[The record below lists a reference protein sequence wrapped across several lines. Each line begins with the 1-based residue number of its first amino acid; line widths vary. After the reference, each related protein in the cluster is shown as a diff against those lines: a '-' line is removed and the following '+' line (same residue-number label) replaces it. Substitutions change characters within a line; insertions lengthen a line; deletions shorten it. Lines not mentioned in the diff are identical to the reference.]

1 MQKVKIGIIGL
12 GGIGGLIAVLLKNK
26 NYEVIC
32 SKKSKQKN
40 ININL
45 NSKFYGSFKS
55 SIKIDPSLKSVNII
69 FICTKYPYL
78 SKSLRNIR
86 NQKALVVPFL
96 NGLSHLKVLD
106 KKFGGR
112 SFISNIGKVVSF
124 RYGKNN
130 IIHLSKNSPEV
141 LISSHKK
148 RKSDIKIIKRV
159 LKSVNFSTKIIN
171 SDNKVIWE
179 KLLRLSAISSI
190 TALYNCNLGEIR
202 KSRKK
207 MSELENLIKE
217 GLKIS
222 KKSHNFSGKFSSIIK
237 LIKTF
242 PNSLTTSLQRD
253 INSKCKSELETQIG
267 SIVKLSEDYNV
278 FAPIYK
284 KIYNKIKKK

>member
-1 MQKVKIGIIGL
+1 MQKIKIGIIGL

-26 NYEVIC
+26 NYTVIC

-40 ININL
+40 IKINL
-45 NSKFYGSFKS
+45 NSKFYGSFKR
-55 SIKIDPSLKSVNII
+55 SIKIDPNLKSVNII

-78 SKSLRNIR
+78 SKSLRNIK
-86 NQKALVVPFL
+86 NQKALIVPFL

-106 KKFGGR
+106 KKFGAR
-112 SFISNIGKVVSF
+112 SFISNIGKVVSI
-124 RYGKNN
+124 RDSKNS

-159 LKSVNFSTKIIN
+159 LKSINFSTKVVN

-207 MSELENLIKE
+207 MSELENLINE

-237 LIKTF
+237 LIRTF

-278 FAPIYK
+278 FAPVYK

>member
-1 MQKVKIGIIGL
+1 MQKIKIGIIGL

-26 NYEVIC
+26 NYTVIC

-40 ININL
+40 ISINL

-55 SIKIDPSLKSVNII
+55 SIKIDPNLKSANII

-78 SKSLRNIR
+78 SKSLRNIKNR
-86 NQKALVVPFL
+86 KALVVPFL

-112 SFISNIGKVVSF
+112 SFICNIGKVVSF
-124 RYGKNN
+124 RDGKNS

-159 LKSVNFSTKIIN
+159 LKSINFSTKIIN

-190 TALYNCNLGEIR
+190 TALYNC
-202 KSRKK
+202 
-207 MSELENLIKE
+207 
-217 GLKIS
+217 
-222 KKSHNFSGKFSSIIK
+222 K
-237 LIKTF
+237 LF
-242 PNSLTTSLQRD
+242 
-253 INSKCKSELETQIG
+253 
-267 SIVKLSEDYNV
+267 
-278 FAPIYK
+278 
-284 KIYNKIKKK
+284 